1 MKFGKTVRR
10 LREAKNLSIAEF
22 ARKVGMSPTYLAP
35 IERDVFPAPA
45 ESKVVKIARALGED
59 PDEFLALAGR
69 IASDLER
76 IIRKHPKESA
86 ALLRS
91 VGRLPAKKVQRLAD
105 SLGRRGG
112 GRAAS
117 SGRRKKRGRSR
128 R

>member
-10 LREAKNLSIAEF
+10 LREARNLSIAEF

-45 ESKVVKIARALGED
+45 EGKVVKIAKALGQD

-76 IIRKHPKESA
+76 IIRKHPKETA
-86 ALLRS
+86 ALLRA
-91 VGRLPAKKVQRLAD
+91 VGRRPAKEIQKVAD
-105 SLGRRGG
+105 SLARR
-112 GRAAS
+112 RA
-117 SGRRKKRGRSR
+117 RKGARRSR

>member
-10 LREAKNLSIAEF
+10 LREARNLSIAEF

-45 ESKVVKIARALGED
+45 EAKVVRIARALGQD

-76 IIRKHPKESA
+76 MIRKRPKEMA
-86 ALLRS
+86 ALLRAADRLS
-91 VGRLPAKKVQRLAD
+91 AQKVQKLTDSIGRRRRKPAKRKA
-105 SLGRRGG
+105 RRG
-112 GRAAS
+112 
-117 SGRRKKRGRSR
+117 RKR
-128 R
+128 

>member
-10 LREAKNLSIAEF
+10 LREARNLSIAEF

-45 ESKVVKIARALGED
+45 EAKVVRIARALGQD

-76 IIRKHPKESA
+76 MIRKRPKEMA
-86 ALLRS
+86 ALLRAAD
-91 VGRLPAKKVQRLAD
+91 RLSAQKVQKLAD
-105 SLGRRGG
+105 SIGRRG
-112 GRAAS
+112 
-117 SGRRKKRGRSR
+117 RKPAKRKPRRGRKR
-128 R
+128 